1 MNKRQRII
9 FHVSFWI
16 LLYFSGDIL
25 AFIGDKNY
33 EFNLKQYNN
42 PFIFSSFFFKILISY
57 LILFVFNR
65 YFDTKQYFRLLVAFL
80 CVCFIYVGLRYLV
93 EEVLFF
99 KWFGMH
105 NYSEESRRFPY
116 YITDN
121 IYNVISFSFTG
132 FFLKMIE
139 DFFKNEKVKNEL
151 LTEKLNAEQAFL
163 KSQLNPHFL
172 FNTLN
177 NIYSLTLTQSP
188 KAPEAVLKLSELMR
202 YMLYESN
209 VEKVNLETEV
219 KYLKNFIEL
228 QKFRYSGQTFI
239 DFQVAGDLA
248 SQKIAPLLLISF
260 VENAFKHGE
269 VSLINKP
276 LTISFLLNQNNL
288 NFVVKN
294 YKKDQNKDE
303 IGGVGLDNVKRRL
316 NLLYPNQYSL
326 EVQEFTDIYLS
337 ELNLIL

>member
-1 MNKRQRII
+1 MTKRQRIV
-9 FHVSFWI
+9 FHVAFWV
-16 LLYFSGDIL
+16 LFTFSGSIL
-25 AFIGDKNY
+25 NFIGGSEY
-33 EFNLKQYNN
+33 QFNLKDFLQ
-42 PFIFSSFFFKILISY
+42 PLSLSSLFFKVFVSY
-57 LILFVFNR
+57 LILYVFNL
-65 YFDTKQYFRLLVAFL
+65 FLDKKQYFKLFL
-80 CVCFIYVGLRYLV
+80 GFLAVCVIYIAMRYIL
-93 EEVLFF
+93 EEIIFF
-99 KWFGMH
+99 KVYGFH
-105 NYSEESRRFPY
+105 NYSEESRRFPFY
-116 YITDN
+116 ATDN
-121 IYNVISFSFTG
+121 IQNVLYFSFNA

-139 DFFKNEKVKNEL
+139 DFFRNEKEKNAL

-209 VEKVNLETEV
+209 VEKVSLETEV

-239 DFQVAGDLA
+239 DFQVAGDLL
-248 SQKIAPLLLISF
+248 SQRVAPLLLISF

-269 VSLINKP
+269 VNIEAKP
-276 LTISFLLNQNNL
+276 LIISLLLNNNNL
-288 NFVVKN
+288 NFTVKN
-294 YKKDQNKDE
+294 FKKDQNKDE
-303 IGGVGLDNVKRRL
+303 VGGVGLENVRRRL
-316 NLLYPNQYSL
+316 NLIYPNQHSL
-326 EVQEFTDIYLS
+326 EVKDELESYFC